1 MAEEARSHTLGLAL
15 VVAATAAWST
25 SGVFI
30 NLIVDNS
37 GITPVGLAFWR
48 DLGTFLVLL
57 VGLLLF
63 RRDLLRVER
72 RDLPW
77 LLAMGTLSIG
87 LFHVLWNTAVT
98 TIGASVSTVIQCNA
112 PVFVTL
118 LAWLIWRE
126 PLAWNK
132 IVAVAVAGAGTVL
145 IARLDGLGAA
155 DISLLG
161 VLIALGSALA
171 YGSLSL
177 FGKKLS
183 DSYSSWTILVY
194 VFGVA
199 AVVLFPFQ
207 FGSSAPF
214 REPPSVVLHY
224 AALVLLTTV
233 SGFGL
238 YTAALRRLQA
248 SVAAITANTEVPF
261 AALLAYLFL
270 GERLDGWQVLGAA
283 LVVAAVVLVS
293 LPSRA
298 ARRARRHVAAPR

>member
-126 PLAWNK
+126 PLTWNK

-183 DSYSSWTILVY
+183 DSYSLWTILVY

-293 LPSRA
+293 LQSRA